1 MHVGWLFGFFV
12 GFMVAAAGFFSEYCR
27 AHSKCGEKWRRKR
40 NITRAAVIVCA
51 VISIT
56 SLVSFLCT
64 LAFGKEAGPR
74 EAVSSGAAEVIYLAG
89 ITVDGENKFLLED
102 NDMYQFLYFDD
113 DNKIQVGRAKV
124 EDSNENYGYLDGK
137 ACAIITTNHYR
148 VWKSWLCFGFMDDI
162 YTKTYDFYTY

>member
-1 MHVGWLFGFFV
+1 MNVGWLFAFFIV
-12 GFMVAAAGFFSEYCR
+12 FVMAAAGLFSVYLR
-27 AHSKCGEKWRRKR
+27 AHDKCGEKWRKR
-40 NITRAAVIVCA
+40 RSLTRTTCIVCI
-51 VISIT
+51 VLSLM
-56 SLVSFLCT
+56 SLVSFLVT
-64 LAFGKEAGPR
+64 FAFGKETGPK
-74 EAVSSGAAEVIYLAG
+74 ETVDHGAAQVIYLAG

-148 VWKSWLCFGFMDDI
+148 VWKSWLCFGFTDDI

>member
-27 AHSKCGEKWRRKR
+27 AHSKCGERWRRKR
-40 NITRAAVIVCA
+40 NITRVAVIVCA

-64 LAFGKEAGPR
+64 FAFGKETGPR
-74 EAVSSGAAEVIYLAG
+74 EAVSHEATEIIYLAE
-89 ITVDGENKFLLED
+89 ITVEGEDEFLLTED
-102 NDMYQFLYFDD
+102 DMYQFFYYDD
-113 DNKIQVGRAKV
+113 NNKIQVGRAKI
-124 EDSNENYGYLDGK
+124 EDSNEYPGYLDGK
-137 ACAIITTNHYR
+137 ACVIITTNHCR
-148 VWKSWLCFGFMDDI
+148 VWKSWLCFGFTDDI